1 MTVGVP
7 DLSFMLINEPEKKLI
22 NGNVIIKIEE
32 LTICRIL
39 DLDNE
44 RVSRHRVGHCNR

>member
-22 NGNVIIKIEE
+22 NGNVIIKIGE
-32 LTICRIL
+32 LTIICRIL

-44 RVSRHRVGHCNR
+44 RVSRH